1 MLLSGDCNFPVLLW
15 CKTWGH
21 CVRRIGD
28 ATMRDTI
35 DATGMSGVIT
45 FILRE
50 LLAEKN
56 ITIKTT

>member
-1 MLLSGDCNFPVLLW
+1 
-15 CKTWGH
+15 
-21 CVRRIGD
+21 
-28 ATMRDTI
+28 MRDTI